1 MSIHRANYEC
11 SDQTVSMRILVSALV
26 KTVSDEFIY
35 NLGKVVSIVVV
46 VVVGRFLHCL
56 EKFT

>member
-11 SDQTVSMRILVSALV
+11 SDQTVRMRILVSALV
-26 KTVSDEFIY
+26 KTVSDEFIH
-35 NLGKVVSIVVV
+35 NLGKVVSIAV

-56 EKFT
+56 ENFT